1 MKINTLHSVMVL
13 VSVAY
18 LSCGCSNFE
27 MPFTSDEEKEGEV
40 VARVYGSYLYQRD
53 IEGIVP
59 EGTAPED
66 SSSLISNFISVWA
79 KEQLLIAKAEYNL
92 TASTKDFKKQID
104 AYRNDLLT
112 FTYKQ
117 EYVTQR
123 LDTNVKASEI
133 QRYYEEHMDNFLLK
147 QNIVRV
153 EYMIISNEAPQLTKA
168 ISWFKSD
175 DKKDRLPLKNY
186 AQKYAR
192 EFSLSDTSWISFDV
206 LTSKIPIETYNQV
219 EFLNRNRIVELKQN
233 GLVYLLRIKAF
244 KIADSNSPLPF
255 VRNIIRNI
263 ILNQRKSALLDD
275 LEKKLLEDAL
285 SNNEFETF

>member
-1 MKINTLHSVMVL
+1 MRINTLHSVMIL
-13 VSVAY
+13 ISAAF
-18 LSCGCSNFE
+18 LSSGCSNFE
-27 MPFTSDEEKEGEV
+27 IPFISDEEKEGGV
-40 VARVYGSYLYQRD
+40 VARVYGSYLYQRN

-66 SSSLISNFISVWA
+66 SGSLINNFISVWA

-92 TASTKDFKKQID
+92 TASNKDFKKQID

-117 EYVTQR
+117 EYVAER
-123 LDTNVKASEI
+123 LDTTVKSSEI
-133 QRYYEEHMDNFLLK
+133 QTYYKEHMDNFLLK

-153 EYMIISNEAPQLTKA
+153 EYLVVNKEAPQVSKA

-175 DKKDRLPLKNY
+175 DKKDKLPLKNF

-192 EFSLSDTSWISFDV
+192 DFSLTDTSWISFDV

-219 EFLNRNRIVELKQN
+219 EFLNRNKIVELKQN

-244 KIADSNSPLPF
+244 KIADSSSPLPF
-255 VRNIIRNI
+255 VSNIIRNI
-263 ILNQRKSALLDD
+263 ILNQRKSALLDN

>member
-1 MKINTLHSVMVL
+1 MVL